1 MDQINWFCLILSKA
15 WNQQVT
21 ITTATCSFMSNFLDK
36 KLIMSLMSSKSL
48 RLSMF
53 DIKQNQMG
61 WLIILPSLLLFLK
74 LSSSLPI
81 IWSRSHLNRT
91 WLSFELFMRSSC
103 LDEEDQVGD
112 TTANIMRFDIFG
124 KFKTTTTTTTPCGVK
139 YNILWGKNWAI
150 VITDNV
156 LVYSYLAFSL
166 GRLHIIF
173 STFIYR
179 QITLCNIRCVFND
192 DDHVIVIWHDVC
204 QVE

>member
-1 MDQINWFCLILSKA
+1 M
-15 WNQQVT
+15 
-21 ITTATCSFMSNFLDK
+21 FLRPDG
-36 KLIMSLMSSKSL
+36 LAHYPT
-48 RLSMF
+48 
-53 DIKQNQMG
+53 
-61 WLIILPSLLLFLK
+61 LPLLLFLK
-74 LSSSLPI
+74 LSSSLQI

-103 LDEEDQVGD
+103 LDEDQVGD

-124 KFKTTTTTTTPCGVK
+124 MFKTTSTTTPCGVK
-139 YNILWGKNWAI
+139 YDIFWAI

-179 QITLCNIRCVFND
+179 QITLCNIRSSILCACSMTMITLLWYDMMSVR
-192 DDHVIVIWHDVC
+192 
-204 QVE
+204 

>member
-1 MDQINWFCLILSKA
+1 
-15 WNQQVT
+15 
-21 ITTATCSFMSNFLDK
+21 
-36 KLIMSLMSSKSL
+36 
-48 RLSMF
+48 
-53 DIKQNQMG
+53 
-61 WLIILPSLLLFLK
+61 
-74 LSSSLPI
+74 
-81 IWSRSHLNRT
+81 
-91 WLSFELFMRSSC
+91 MRSSC

-192 DDHVIVIWHDVC
+192 DDHVIVI
-204 QVE
+204 

>member
-1 MDQINWFCLILSKA
+1 
-15 WNQQVT
+15 
-21 ITTATCSFMSNFLDK
+21 
-36 KLIMSLMSSKSL
+36 
-48 RLSMF
+48 
-53 DIKQNQMG
+53 
-61 WLIILPSLLLFLK
+61 
-74 LSSSLPI
+74 
-81 IWSRSHLNRT
+81 
-91 WLSFELFMRSSC
+91 MRSSC

-124 KFKTTTTTTTPCGVK
+124 MFKTTSTTTPCGVK

-192 DDHVIVIWHDVC
+192 DDHVIVI
-204 QVE
+204 

>member
-1 MDQINWFCLILSKA
+1 
-15 WNQQVT
+15 
-21 ITTATCSFMSNFLDK
+21 
-36 KLIMSLMSSKSL
+36 
-48 RLSMF
+48 
-53 DIKQNQMG
+53 
-61 WLIILPSLLLFLK
+61 
-74 LSSSLPI
+74 
-81 IWSRSHLNRT
+81 
-91 WLSFELFMRSSC
+91 MRSSC

-124 KFKTTTTTTTPCGVK
+124 MFKMTSTTTPCGVK

-179 QITLCNIRCVFND
+179 QITLCNIRSSILCVFND
-192 DDHVIVIWHDVC
+192 DDHVIVIWHVC
-204 QVE
+204 QVLEFLILLYIVKYCHLFDIFKLDQIQEKCGLVEFCWKPRCLQ